1 MESSGI
7 PNPAEPQPPREIAAK
22 KKAYAF
28 ERSCGIPMAA
38 ACRAAGGKVENG
50 DATKWERSKGV
61 QAWIAWYRALPEELL
76 AAKRD
81 RVEAELNLIGH
92 ANMDDFVTLVPRG
105 KRIVPVLDL
114 KRINALP
121 EEQRRAALAA
131 VKTIRYTEHGPTFEL
146 HGKLDALAQV
156 RDMWGMKA
164 PAKVQHAGEGGG
176 PIEVMWKQPGASM
189 PALENTDG

>member
-7 PNPAEPQPPREIAAK
+7 LSEARAPREIAAK

-28 ERSCGIPMAA
+28 ERSCGLPMAA

-114 KRINALP
+114 KRIHALP

-164 PAKVQHAGEGGG
+164 PARVQHAGEGGG
-176 PIEVMWKQPGASM
+176 PIEVTWKQPGTSV

>member
-1 MESSGI
+1 VESSGI
-7 PNPAEPQPPREIAAK
+7 PFEPQPPREIAAK

-28 ERSCGIPMAA
+28 ERSCGLPMAA

-50 DATKWERSKGV
+50 DATKWERSRGV

-92 ANMDDFVTLVPRG
+92 ANMDDFVTLVPSG
-105 KRIVPVLDL
+105 SHMIPVLDL
-114 KRINALP
+114 SRIHALP
-121 EEQRRAALAA
+121 DEQRRSAMAA

-176 PIEVMWKQPGASM
+176 PIEVTWKQPGAPSA
-189 PALENTDG
+189 PALESSNG